1 MRHTVKTVR
10 LMEYTAIYSTRTLK
24 GVQYTFQSDSVQSA
38 IRYASGKFGCF
49 PNLVII
55 ENDED
60 EVEDWTRGRVVFLN
74 GDVVNGTYDV
84 VFNDD
89 SDSNSVGVNGS
100 YDECMSWIESNR
112 GDRSSYFGDY
122 NGGTVSI
129 YCEELEEYVYT
140 ESI

>member
-10 LMEYTAIYSTRTLK
+10 NMEYTAIYSTKALK
-24 GVQYTFQSDSVQSA
+24 GVQYTFNSDDVKSA
-38 IRYASGKFGCF
+38 IRYAQGKFACF
-49 PNLVII
+49 PNLVIV
-55 ENDED
+55 ENDEE
-60 EVEDWTRGRVVFLN
+60 EVEDYSRGRVVFLN

-89 SDSNSVGVNGS
+89 QDSNNVGINGS
-100 YDECMSWIESNR
+100 YSECMAWIENNR
-112 GDRSSYFGDY
+112 GDASSYFGDY
-122 NGGTVSI
+122 KGGTVSV